1 MVVILEFDANGKLT
15 LFKDYFDLQT
25 LERQLA

>member
-1 MVVILEFDANGKLT
+1 MVVILEFNDAGKLT

-25 LERQLA
+25 LQSQLA